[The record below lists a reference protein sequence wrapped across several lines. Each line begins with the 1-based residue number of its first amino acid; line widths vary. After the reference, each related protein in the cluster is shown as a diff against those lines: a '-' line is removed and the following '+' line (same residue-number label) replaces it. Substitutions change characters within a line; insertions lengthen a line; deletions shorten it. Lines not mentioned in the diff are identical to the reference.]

1 MRHCKMRSIIFCLSL
16 LCILA
21 CGNRNSYTIVGR
33 CNSAA
38 DGTMLY
44 LTAFDDILA
53 VIDSTEVEDGRFV
66 FEGVCDTLSVCYISS
81 SQVIDGGFVV
91 LEPGEISF
99 CMGNGTAC
107 SGTPQNNAVAR
118 FQHERERLA
127 NLRTMASPEL
137 LGRMNLEKHMADSLR
152 SVAVLA
158 ENVFGAYALKQI
170 KDNLENPL
178 GCFFFVQSVGVLPV
192 EMLSPVAELVPQRY
206 RGKLYDA
213 KVRQIEQQVSML
225 SYTGNIESQA
235 AATAVGKKYQN
246 FELNS
251 LDGGGVLM
259 SDRVSSNKYTLL
271 CFWAGWNDTS
281 LNELE
286 SLKKV
291 YAEYGG
297 KGFDIVAVSLDKSVE
312 QCRTAVGNHGLQ
324 WVQLCNPGG
333 GSAELA
339 AAYGISELP
348 FFVLINNS
356 GTIILRSA
364 LAKDVVT
371 KLEGLL

>member
-99 CMGNGTAC
+99 CMGNSIAC
-107 SGTPQNNAVAR
+107 SGTPMNDAVAR

-127 NLRTMASPEL
+127 NLRTMVSPEL

-192 EMLSPVAELVPQRY
+192 EMLSPVAELVPQKY

-225 SYTGNIESQA
+225 SYTGNIEAQA

-246 FELNS
+246 FELKS
-251 LDGGGVLM
+251 IDGKSVLM
-259 SDRVSSNKYTLL
+259 QDKVSASKYTLL
-271 CFWAGWNDTS
+271 LFWAGWS
-281 LNELE
+281 EE
-286 SLKKV
+286 SVSAAEQLKDLYSRYK
-291 YAEYGG
+291 GR
-297 KGFDIVAVSLDKSVE
+297 GFDIVAVSLDETVEQCATSVE
-312 QCRTAVGNHGLQ
+312 QLGLP
-324 WVQLCNPGG
+324 WLQLCSPEG

-339 AAYGISELP
+339 AAYGVSGLP
-348 FFVLINNS
+348 MAVLINNG
-356 GTIILRSA
+356 GTILLRSA
-364 LAKDVVT
+364 SFEDVKS
-371 KLEGLL
+371 KLSELF

>member
-1 MRHCKMRSIIFCLSL
+1 MRHCKMRNIIFCLSL
-16 LCILA
+16 FCILA
-21 CGNRNSYTIVGR
+21 CGNRNSYTIEGR
-33 CNSAA
+33 YNSAA

-99 CMGNGTAC
+99 GMGNGNAC
-107 SGTPQNNAVAR
+107 SGTPLNNAVAR
-118 FQHERERLA
+118 FLHERERLA
-127 NLRTMASPEL
+127 NLRTMVSPVMMDK
-137 LGRMNLEKHMADSLR
+137 MNLEEHMADSLR

-178 GCFFFVQSVGVLPV
+178 GCFFFVQSVGVLPFGV
-192 EMLSPVAELVPQRY
+192 LFPVAELVPQRY
-206 RGKLYDA
+206 RGKLYES
-213 KVRQIEQQVSML
+213 KVRQLEQQSSLL
-225 SYTGNIESQA
+225 SCAGNIEAQA
-235 AATAVGKKYQN
+235 MATAVGKKYQN

-251 LDGGGVLM
+251 LDGASVLM
-259 SDRVSSNKYTLL
+259 SDKVSSNKYTLL
-271 CFWAGWNDTS
+271 CFWAGWNDLS

-291 YAEYGG
+291 YTEYGG
-297 KGFDIVAVSLDKSVE
+297 KGFDIVAVSLDKGVE
-312 QCRTAVGNHGLQ
+312 QCRAAVDKHGLQ

-333 GSAELA
+333 GSVELA

-348 FFVLINNS
+348 FFVLINKS

-364 LAKDVVT
+364 SAKDVMA
-371 KLEGLL
+371 KLDGLL